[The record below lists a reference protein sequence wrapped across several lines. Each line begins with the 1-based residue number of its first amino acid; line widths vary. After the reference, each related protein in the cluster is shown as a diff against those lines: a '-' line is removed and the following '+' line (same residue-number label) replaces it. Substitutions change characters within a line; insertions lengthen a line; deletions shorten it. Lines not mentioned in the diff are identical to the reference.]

1 MESNQP
7 KENKTQDEEILRLV
21 KDQDSDQLQTANYF
35 NAGRLLVKDDFSD

>member
-21 KDQDSDQLQTANYF
+21 KDQDSDQLQTANF